1 MSNIAK
7 LTEQFILTHSYFSG
21 VWEELH
27 FSEKKKVIDIIVSG
41 KGIIPSVVVM
51 STKYIYDGRFKGNIL
66 VVGRTECG
74 ETPFVQKLALYDFF
88 GKLKTAKW
96 ISGIRLN
103 SSREAEIESNFS
115 CEVSFFYPNEI
126 NELGDLLE
134 EFKLEVETEETTNDD
149 SVNIFGEVIDRDRLI
164 FFDDVSGLADNSNKF
179 ASFLT
184 VARKYKYNCVYIFHT
199 IYPEKAIW
207 RTILSQTNIF
217 NIFPDSVPLSAAKR
231 ILDGVCVR
239 KTTKYIPRTSLWIN
253 RLFIELANKNE
264 KVCLTLNCSNTNRDS
279 PSRFRSEADNPDK
292 QVCYFN
298 TPTDEEIYNEF
309 IARRIKSKE
318 LKEEIQFEI
327 TEVKSK
333 TNKSVIFDVTNKIE
347 ELVKENDTSRGGLS
361 EAFKFRT
368 GQTFTGGRIG
378 KSNRDSKNY
387 SFSIREDNV
396 RTSERAKPRYLLGR

>member
-1 MSNIAK
+1 M
-7 LTEQFILTHSYFSG
+7 
-21 VWEELH
+21 
-27 FSEKKKVIDIIVSG
+27 
-41 KGIIPSVVVM
+41 
-51 STKYIYDGRFKGNIL
+51 
-66 VVGRTECG
+66 
-74 ETPFVQKLALYDFF
+74 
-88 GKLKTAKW
+88 
-96 ISGIRLN
+96 
-103 SSREAEIESNFS
+103 
-115 CEVSFFYPNEI
+115 
-126 NELGDLLE
+126 
-134 EFKLEVETEETTNDD
+134 ETEETTNDD

-164 FFDDVSGLADNSNKF
+164 VFDDVSGLADNSNKF
-179 ASFLT
+179 ARFLT

-217 NIFPDSVPLSAAKR
+217 NIFPASVPLSAVKR

-264 KVCLTLNCSNTNRDS
+264 KVCLTLDCSNTNRDG

-298 TPTDEEIYNEF
+298 TPTDEQVYNEF

-347 ELVKENDTSRGGLS
+347 ELVKENDTSRDGLS

-368 GQTFTGGRIG
+368 GQTFTGRRIG
-378 KSNRDSKNY
+378 KNNRDSKNY

-396 RTSERAKPRYLLGR
+396 RTSERAKPRCLLRQ

>member
-1 MSNIAK
+1 
-7 LTEQFILTHSYFSG
+7 
-21 VWEELH
+21 
-27 FSEKKKVIDIIVSG
+27 
-41 KGIIPSVVVM
+41 M

-74 ETPFVQKLALYDFF
+74 KTTFVQKLALYDFF

-103 SSREAEIESNFS
+103 ASREAEIESNFS

-164 FFDDVSGLADNSNKF
+164 VFDDVSGLADNSNKF
-179 ASFLT
+179 ASFVT
-184 VARKYKYNCVYIFHT
+184 VARKYKYNCIYIFHT

-217 NIFPDSVPLSAAKR
+217 NIFPASVPLNAVKR

-264 KVCLTLNCSNTNRDS
+264 KVCLTLDCSNTNRDG

-298 TPTDEEIYNEF
+298 TPTDEQVYNEF

-347 ELVKENDTSRGGLS
+347 ELVKENDTSTSGLS

-368 GQTFTGGRIG
+368 GKTFTGGRIG
-378 KSNRDSKNY
+378 RGYKDSRNY
-387 SFSIREDNV
+387 SFSTREDNV